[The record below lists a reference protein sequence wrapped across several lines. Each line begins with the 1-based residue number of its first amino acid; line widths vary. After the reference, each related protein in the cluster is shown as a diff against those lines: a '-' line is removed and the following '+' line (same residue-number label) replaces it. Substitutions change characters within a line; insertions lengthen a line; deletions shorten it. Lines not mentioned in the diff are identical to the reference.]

1 MTNHLQKTLL
11 TSLVTLISPL
21 AFAGPPFITDDPE
34 PVEANHWE
42 INYAVSKTWRAGG
55 SSAGAPSIDINYG
68 LSPNIQLHAQPKYAY
83 ETDGQDKYSI
93 PKSALSIDLSVNKM
107 QIQTGW

>member
-1 MTNHLQKTLL
+1 
-11 TSLVTLISPL
+11 
-21 AFAGPPFITDDPE
+21 
-34 PVEANHWE
+34 
-42 INYAVSKTWRAGG
+42 
-55 SSAGAPSIDINYG
+55 